1 MTFMNEFDLKAAEW
15 DNNPMHWDRSRAI
28 VEEIKNRIPLNK
40 NMDALEF
47 GAGTGIASF
56 LLKDNL
62 KEIIL
67 MDNSSEMVK
76 IIKGKIETTK
86 VENLKVLN
94 FDLEHDD
101 YTGQKFDLIFSQM
114 VLHHVDDTDSIIGK
128 FGKLLKRGGYLAIAD
143 LFPEDGSFHGEGFT
157 GHKGFDPEK
166 LSEILQKHQFK
177 NIAYRPCFTIERKI
191 PDAASKHFEVFLLS
205 AARD

>member
-1 MTFMNEFDLKAAEW
+1 MNEFDLKAAEW

-40 NMDALEF
+40 NMSALEF

-62 KEIIL
+62 KEIML

-86 VENLKVLN
+86 VDNLKVLN
-94 FDLEHDD
+94 FDLEHND
-101 YTGQKFDLIFSQM
+101 YTRKKFDLIFSQM

-128 FGKLLKRGGYLAIAD
+128 FSKLLNNGGYLAIAD
-143 LFPEDGSFHGEGFT
+143 LFEEDGSFHGDGFT

-166 LSEILQKHQFK
+166 LSAILRDHQFK
-177 NIAYRPCFTIERKI
+177 NIVYRPCFTIERKI
-191 PDAASKHFEVFLLS
+191 PEAVTKHFEVFLLS
-205 AARD
+205 AKRN